1 MSESDDNENSPSETE
16 VNEALVKKIG
26 EILQIVI
33 EQNKTL
39 DNYKEKLSSQK
50 DMSFTSY
57 NKPSLSVQDYL
68 IRIATYSEAEDNTI
82 ILSLIYI
89 DRVSET
95 SSVIL
100 TPYNVHRLIFVSL
113 LTAIKYNE
121 DVCFG
126 FNFYANVAGVSV
138 KELKKLERDFLDLL
152 KFKLYVKDEEF
163 EKYKLSIEEMNID
176 DIDE

>member
-26 EILQIVI
+26 EILQLVI